1 MTLKSHNRVGVFPG
15 SFNPF
20 TIGHL
25 SVVQRAMT
33 LFDRI
38 VIGIGFNPEKG
49 GSEASA
55 LARAERIRKVF
66 ADNQCVEVTVYSGL
80 TIDLCKTVGAMH
92 IIRGVRTV
100 ADFEYERN
108 LADVNR
114 RIGGVE
120 TVLLYTLPEHAA
132 ISSSM
137 VRELESFGADIT
149 PFIP

>member
-66 ADNQCVEVTVYSGL
+66 ADSQCVEVTVYSGL
-80 TIDLCKTVGAMH
+80 TIDLCKAVGAMH

-137 VRELESFGADIT
+137 VRELESFGADTT